1 MVFGGGCASNRFDSD
16 LVERSFLVSFSG
28 PIRSEIDDPLS
39 SLVEAGREV
48 EDVDEV
54 VFGLMRIMSGLD
66 AARVRLAENRPRT
79 GGKWAFGAALHLPVH
94 VSLRDVGNGLLYG
107 SDAAAAS
114 LGLFFA
120 APPVVEILSSLLES
134 YALGAEHTRHL
145 AAVDVSFSRVQTR
158 HVQSTASRG
167 DLDLPSFFC
176 RAAVALDPH
185 SHDLKGDSG

>member
-1 MVFGGGCASNRFDSD
+1 
-16 LVERSFLVSFSG
+16 
-28 PIRSEIDDPLS
+28 
-39 SLVEAGREV
+39 
-48 EDVDEV
+48 
-54 VFGLMRIMSGLD
+54 MSGLD
-66 AARVRLAENRPRT
+66 AARVRLAENGPRT
-79 GGKWAFGAALHLPVH
+79 GGKWAFGAALHLPVSLLPLPEEAAGAFVAEAAAH

-107 SDAAAAS
+107 SNAAAAS

-145 AAVDVSFSRVQTR
+145 SAVDVSFSRVQTR

-185 SHDLKGDSG
+185 SHDLKGDSGKEAFVFSLGGARLAAGTAVAAVAVVAG